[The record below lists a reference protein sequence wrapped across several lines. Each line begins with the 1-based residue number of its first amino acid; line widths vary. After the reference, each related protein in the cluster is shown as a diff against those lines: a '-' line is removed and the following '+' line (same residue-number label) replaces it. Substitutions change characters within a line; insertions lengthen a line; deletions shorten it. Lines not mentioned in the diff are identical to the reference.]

1 MSADPPSG
9 PRPERHTPSLRD
21 RFRPLEL
28 LGLSAVVA
36 VFTGLIVLLSTRSA
50 DIAIIFG
57 GIAFIVSLVVFAML
71 ALTGT
76 PTGEERT
83 DLDEQDRGH

>member
-1 MSADPPSG
+1 MSADPPTG
-9 PRPERHTPSLRD
+9 PGRERHTPSLRD

-36 VFTGLIVLLSTRSA
+36 VFVGLIVLLSARSPQLA
-50 DIAIIFG
+50 VIFG
-57 GIAFIVSLVVFAML
+57 GIAFIVSLVGFAML
-71 ALTGT
+71 ALSST

>member
-1 MSADPPSG
+1 MSTDRPTGPP
-9 PRPERHTPSLRD
+9 PERHIPSLRD

-36 VFTGLIVLLSTRSA
+36 AFTGLIVLLSTRSI
-50 DIAIIFG
+50 DIAVIFA
-57 GIAFIVSLVVFAML
+57 GIAFVVSLVVFAML
-71 ALTGT
+71 ALTST